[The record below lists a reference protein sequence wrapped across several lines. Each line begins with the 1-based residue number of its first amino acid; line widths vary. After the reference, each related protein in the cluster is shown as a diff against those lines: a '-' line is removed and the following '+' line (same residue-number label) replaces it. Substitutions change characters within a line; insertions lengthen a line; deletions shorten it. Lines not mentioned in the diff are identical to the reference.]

1 MKKKVSLIKKLL
13 IGFGILFLIGII
25 ADSGDS
31 VSYSAP
37 NKEPINMDNELHYN
51 DFSFAWYSN
60 TSREKY
66 SGPVFYVDENNK
78 KIEMILRDGKIWE
91 GKWTDWHKK
100 WTRSEKGLKSRE
112 YTIKDGSPDG
122 KMTWWYENGQK
133 SKVETYK
140 DKEMISKEC
149 WDWHGNE
156 YECDSTPPPF
166 PQLSEAPP
174 GKVWS
179 PEHNHWH
186 DDDEE

>member
-1 MKKKVSLIKKLL
+1 
-13 IGFGILFLIGII
+13 
-25 ADSGDS
+25 
-31 VSYSAP
+31 
-37 NKEPINMDNELHYN
+37 MDNELHYN

-78 KIEMILRDGKIWE
+78 KIEMILRDGKIWQ
-91 GKWTDWHKK
+91 GKWTDLPEPGRKK
-100 WTRSEKGLKSRE
+100 RE
-112 YTIKDGSPDG
+112 YTIKDGYPDG
-122 KMTWWYENGQK
+122 KMTWWYENGKK

-140 DKEMISKEC
+140 DREMISKEC

-156 YECDSTPPPF
+156 YKCDSTLPPF

-186 DDDEE
+186 DDDEEQDKDGN